1 MADSDAPLV
10 VERFRLALELFDLG
24 ERMMRQKLRRSRPNA
39 TQAEADAFVA
49 KWLHE
54 RRGAEL
60 GDADGLPVAWP
71 RTRR

>member
-1 MADSDAPLV
+1 MAESDRLLV

-24 ERMMRQKLRRSRPNA
+24 ERMMRQKFRRGRPDA
-39 TQAEADAFVA
+39 TEDEVDAFVA

-60 GDADGLPVAWP
+60 GDAEGRPVSWP
-71 RTRR
+71 RTAR